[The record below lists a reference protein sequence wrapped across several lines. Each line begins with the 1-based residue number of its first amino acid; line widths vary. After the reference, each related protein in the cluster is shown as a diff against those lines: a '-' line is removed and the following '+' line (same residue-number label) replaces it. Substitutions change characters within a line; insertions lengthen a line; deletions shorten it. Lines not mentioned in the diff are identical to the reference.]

1 MDKIVLTGLHFYGY
15 HGCLPEE
22 KRHGQP
28 FHIDLVLET
37 DLERAGQTDDLT
49 QTVDYSAVYGVVKAV
64 VEGPS
69 YDLIERVGQ
78 VIADRI
84 LAQFPLVQA
93 LTVTVHKPQAPIGGL
108 PSSWKGGAMAKFYL
122 SIGANLGDRM
132 ATLRQAVRLLAD
144 TPGVTVTAVSPFYET
159 PPWGKTDQPAFIN
172 GAVAV
177 ETEGSGQEL
186 LDACLAIERRLGRV
200 RHEKWGARTI
210 DIDLVYSPDEACQT
224 ETLTLPHPYVT
235 QRAFVL
241 VPLRDLAPDLILCGR
256 PIGDWLDRLP
266 DTDSIR
272 KKDSNYGKNTHC
284 R

>member
-1 MDKIVLTGLHFYGY
+1 
-15 HGCLPEE
+15 
-22 KRHGQP
+22 
-28 FHIDLVLET
+28 
-37 DLERAGQTDDLT
+37 
-49 QTVDYSAVYGVVKAV
+49 
-64 VEGPS
+64 
-69 YDLIERVGQ
+69 
-78 VIADRI
+78 
-84 LAQFPLVQA
+84 
-93 LTVTVHKPQAPIGGL
+93 
-108 PSSWKGGAMAKFYL
+108 MAKFYL

-272 KKDSNYGKNTHC
+272 KKDSNYGKDTHC

>member
-1 MDKIVLTGLHFYGY
+1 M
-15 HGCLPEE
+15 
-22 KRHGQP
+22 
-28 FHIDLVLET
+28 
-37 DLERAGQTDDLT
+37 
-49 QTVDYSAVYGVVKAV
+49 
-64 VEGPS
+64 
-69 YDLIERVGQ
+69 
-78 VIADRI
+78 
-84 LAQFPLVQA
+84 
-93 LTVTVHKPQAPIGGL
+93 
-108 PSSWKGGAMAKFYL
+108 
-122 SIGANLGDRM
+122 
-132 ATLRQAVRLLAD
+132 
-144 TPGVTVTAVSPFYET
+144 TVTAVSPFYET

-200 RHEKWGARTI
+200 RREKWGARTI
-210 DIDLVYSPDEACQT
+210 DIDLVYSPDDACET
-224 ETLTLPHPYVT
+224 ETLTLPHPYLT

>member
-93 LTVTVHKPQAPIGGL
+93 LTVTVHKPQAPITV
-108 PSSWKGGAMAKFYL
+108 PFA
-122 SIGANLGDRM
+122 DV
-132 ATLRQAVRLLAD
+132 AVR
-144 TPGVTVTAVSPFYET
+144 
-159 PPWGKTDQPAFIN
+159 I
-172 GAVAV
+172 
-177 ETEGSGQEL
+177 
-186 LDACLAIERRLGRV
+186 V
-200 RHEKWGARTI
+200 R
-210 DIDLVYSPDEACQT
+210 S
-224 ETLTLPHPYVT
+224 
-235 QRAFVL
+235 RA
-241 VPLRDLAPDLILCGR
+241 
-256 PIGDWLDRLP
+256 
-266 DTDSIR
+266 
-272 KKDSNYGKNTHC
+272 
-284 R
+284 

>member
-1 MDKIVLTGLHFYGY
+1 
-15 HGCLPEE
+15 
-22 KRHGQP
+22 
-28 FHIDLVLET
+28 
-37 DLERAGQTDDLT
+37 
-49 QTVDYSAVYGVVKAV
+49 
-64 VEGPS
+64 
-69 YDLIERVGQ
+69 
-78 VIADRI
+78 
-84 LAQFPLVQA
+84 
-93 LTVTVHKPQAPIGGL
+93 
-108 PSSWKGGAMAKFYL
+108 MAKFYL

-132 ATLRQAVRLLAD
+132 ATLHQAVRLLAD

-177 ETEGSGQEL
+177 DTELSGQEL
-186 LDACLAIERRLGRV
+186 LDACLAIEQRLGRV

-210 DIDLVYSPDEACQT
+210 DIDLVYSPDETCQT
-224 ETLTLPHPYVT
+224 ETLTLPHPYVI

-272 KKDSNYGKNTHC
+272 KKDN
-284 R
+284 

>member
-1 MDKIVLTGLHFYGY
+1 MAIMAV
-15 HGCLPEE
+15 CL
-22 KRHGQP
+22 KKNAMASLSHR
-28 FHIDLVLET
+28 LVLET

-84 LAQFPLVQA
+84 LAQFPPVQA
-93 LTVTVHKPQAPIGGL
+93 LTVTVHKPQRPSAGPLKTL

-177 ETEGSGQEL
+177 ETEGPDRSCSMPVWPLNGVWA
-186 LDACLAIERRLGRV
+186 ACAMKNGAPGLSTSTSST
-200 RHEKWGARTI
+200 ARTR
-210 DIDLVYSPDEACQT
+210 
-224 ETLTLPHPYVT
+224 
-235 QRAFVL
+235 RA
-241 VPLRDLAPDLILCGR
+241 R
-256 PIGDWLDRLP
+256 
-266 DTDSIR
+266 R
-272 KKDSNYGKNTHC
+272 K